1 MMKSVQMLCFL
12 KYRELTIT
20 LVDRDARAIASIIR
34 LEETVSTVVCR
45 GPVGFHPNVVSVSVT

>member
-1 MMKSVQMLCFL
+1 MLCFL

-34 LEETVSTVVCR
+34 LEETVFTVVCR
-45 GPVGFHPNVVSVSVT
+45 GPVWFHPNVVSVSVT

>member
-34 LEETVSTVVCR
+34 LEETVFTVVCR
-45 GPVGFHPNVVSVSVT
+45 GPVWFHPNVVSVPVT